1 MSALIPLRL
10 LLALHIVTGLTVD
23 ALCAQYEI
31 LVVTPAINNEAILP
45 GSPLPPVCH
54 PATTMKVLAC
64 RSEYEPAS
72 FVVKT
77 DGTLR
82 RVRVDVDP
90 LTGPSGSLEAGALD
104 VRVVQLLFR
113 RVTDWPALAPA
124 LLLHDADLIVVDEK
138 PQPQVRIQ
146 PPHSRANRTVAAR
159 FKHQTRWLR
168 CTALSPNSRNQKIG
182 YSATAR

>member
-23 ALCAQYEI
+23 ALCAEYEI

-45 GSPLPPVCH
+45 GSPLPSVCR
-54 PATTMKVLAC
+54 PSTVMKVLAC
-64 RSEYEPAS
+64 RGEYEPAS

-77 DGTLR
+77 EGTLR
-82 RVRVDVDP
+82 RVRVDVGP
-90 LTGPSGSLEAGALD
+90 LTGPSGSLEADVVD

-138 PQPQVRIQ
+138 PQPHDKASITDMQCAAVDRQ
-146 PPHSRANRTVAAR
+146 LQRGGRACRHTVD
-159 FKHQTRWLR
+159 LR
-168 CTALSPNSRNQKIG
+168 HRSGQR
-182 YSATAR
+182 R